1 MPTGLEPE
9 DAFADQVEWLNHRYD
24 PGYFLGGTLR
34 PELRLSLGANAKR
47 VAGVLAFVW
56 GLGILGILVGM
67 WVASGCFVPEP
78 WSLSSGILS
87 LLVGRR
93 MWTSARTGGAAERLN
108 LPEEVRRFFRV
119 VTMTLLG
126 AGLIA
131 VVCLAMLWLVGGLVS
146 LFRGQVGIP
155 TSIGILLITVFLH
168 RARASAQEE
177 QD

>member
-1 MPTGLEPE
+1 MRRLDPD

-47 VAGVLAFVW
+47 VAGVLAFVS

-67 WVASGCFVPEP
+67 WVASGYFVPEP

-93 MWTSARTGGAAERLN
+93 MWKSAEMDGTAGVLS
-108 LPEEVRRFFRV
+108 LPEEVRRFLRV
-119 VTMTLLG
+119 VAMTSLG

-131 VVCLAMLWLVGGLVS
+131 VACLALLWLVGGLVS

-155 TSIGILLITVFLH
+155 TSIGILLITVFVH
-168 RARASAQEE
+168 RARASVQEE
-177 QD
+177 RD